1 MKALVKTK
9 PGAGNV
15 EILEVQEPCCTPDR
29 VKVEVKFAGIC
40 GTDIHV
46 YHDTFKSYPPVIL
59 CHEFSGVVTEVG
71 EKIQKTKPGD
81 RVIVMGSTMVQCGSC
96 EYCRQGNYMFCATRR
111 GMGHGVDG
119 GFTKYVVVRED
130 MLYPIPDFLSLEE
143 AALAEPFATAVQ
155 AIEEL
160 TVFNVGETVLLSGPG
175 PIGLMC
181 LSLLVN
187 HGCRVIVA
195 GTQADA
201 LRLEAARAMGAY
213 RAVNIDNEAID
224 TIVFNETKGAG
235 ADSIVECSGSE
246 AAVSTGLKLVKKLGQ
261 YVQIGIIG
269 HPITV
274 DFDTILYRQLKVFG
288 VLGHSLN
295 TWEMVMKI
303 LESQKVD
310 LKPIISHKL
319 PLNKWKEGFDLSETK
334 QGIKI
339 LLYYDE

>member
-9 PGAGNV
+9 PGVGNV
-15 EILEVQEPCCTPDR
+15 DIIDVAEPVCIQDG

-46 YHDTFKSYPPVIL
+46 YHDTFKSYPPVTL
-59 CHEFSGVVTEVG
+59 CHEFSGVVVETG
-71 EKIQKTKPGD
+71 EKVQDIKPGD
-81 RVIVMGSTMVQCGSC
+81 RVIVMGSIMVQCSTC
-96 EYCRQGNYMFCATRR
+96 EYCRQGNYMFCSTRR

-119 GFTKYVVVRED
+119 GFTKYVMVREE
-130 MLYPIPDFLSLEE
+130 MLYRIPDYLSLEE

-181 LSLLVN
+181 LSLLVR

-195 GTQADA
+195 GTEADT
-201 LRLEAARAMGAY
+201 LRLETAEKIGAY
-213 RAVNIDNEAID
+213 RVVNIDKED
-224 TIVFNETKGAG
+224 LEKIVMDETGGQG
-235 ADSIVECSGSE
+235 ADSIVECSGSGG
-246 AAVSTGLKLVKKLGQ
+246 AVSTGLKLVRKLGQ
-261 YVQIGIIG
+261 YVQVGIIG
-269 HPITV
+269 QPIMV
-274 DFDTILYRQLKVFG
+274 DFDVILYKQLKVFG

-295 TWEMVMKI
+295 TWELVMRIFETKMI
-303 LESQKVD
+303 D
-310 LKPIISHKL
+310 LKPIISHTL
-319 PLNKWKEGFDLSETK
+319 PLSKWKEAFDLFEGK
-334 QGIKI
+334 QAMKI

>member
-1 MKALVKTK
+1 
-9 PGAGNV
+9 
-15 EILEVQEPCCTPDR
+15 
-29 VKVEVKFAGIC
+29 
-40 GTDIHV
+40 
-46 YHDTFKSYPPVIL
+46 
-59 CHEFSGVVTEVG
+59 
-71 EKIQKTKPGD
+71 
-81 RVIVMGSTMVQCGSC
+81 
-96 EYCRQGNYMFCATRR
+96 
-111 GMGHGVDG
+111 MGHGVDG

-130 MLYPIPDFLSLEE
+130 MLYPIPDFLTLEE

-195 GTQADA
+195 GTRADD
-201 LRLEAARAMGAY
+201 LRLKTAKTMGAF
-213 RAVNIDNEAID
+213 RIVTID
-224 TIVFNETKGAG
+224 TEPIDKIVFDETKGTG

-261 YVQIGIIG
+261 YVQVGIIG
-269 HPITV
+269 NPITL
-274 DFDTILYRQLKVFG
+274 DFDTLLYKQLKVLG

-295 TWEMVMKI
+295 TWELVMKI
-303 LESQKVD
+303 FASQKVD
-310 LKPIISHKL
+310 LTPIISHKL
-319 PLNKWKEGFDLSETK
+319 PLSQWKEGFDLSETK